1 MDSLDQ
7 LCLNRTESP
16 FIGAQDC
23 TPSLLASTRRKRGL
37 PGGAAEDTRILSRIG
52 WLCHLSQLANSAA
65 RRVSNLDRLTERAHM
80 TARRLRKGASSA
92 GHQAE
97 QAKGISVSEVAY
109 QNIIDALYRGRFVPG
124 QRLIEADIIRDFKL
138 SRGSVREALKK
149 LAAEGVV
156 ARSLHRGAQIRWL
169 SRAEAE
175 DALSLLEL
183 VIGFAGRL
191 AAIKIDEGD
200 HRSRFATISE
210 HLVSLDRL
218 EHMQLEIL
226 AARDQFFRTMVE
238 VGGNRVLRRLYPSM
252 QSHLLRVQLRA
263 FPVASQRS
271 RRRFRPTSRARIT
284 ST

>member
-1 MDSLDQ
+1 
-7 LCLNRTESP
+7 
-16 FIGAQDC
+16 
-23 TPSLLASTRRKRGL
+23 
-37 PGGAAEDTRILSRIG
+37 
-52 WLCHLSQLANSAA
+52 
-65 RRVSNLDRLTERAHM
+65 M

-263 FPVASQRS
+263 FPVACTDYEDMAGSILGSDPVRAEQSCRAHL
-271 RRRFRPTSRARIT
+271 RRLRRGLRTLPKEAFAPEDGY
-284 ST
+284 